1 VRCDGA
7 CDVMTLPVLLFCS
20 PIVKLL
26 EPAHRTTYCCC
37 KYAPLILSRFSTGMA
52 KEMSSCEP
60 QHENR

>member
-26 EPAHRTTYCCC
+26 EPAHRTTCCC
-37 KYAPLILSRFSTGMA
+37 KHAPLMVSRSSTGTGRGN
-52 KEMSSCEP
+52 E
-60 QHENR
+60 